1 MRPAADGTTHL
12 TRPRM
17 RLEPA
22 KPGLTFHSTR
32 HGHKTWMIADGWV
45 SRLFAVTALLFGVL
59 ASALTL
65 ATRCWVFVWAGAFG
79 GWFASVDGVLAIWS
93 RQSSGGDLGIGVV
106 IAVVAVIV
114 LAADWLRTAWWR
126 D

>member
-1 MRPAADGTTHL
+1 M
-12 TRPRM
+12 
-17 RLEPA
+17 
-22 KPGLTFHSTR
+22 
-32 HGHKTWMIADGWV
+32 
-45 SRLFAVTALLFGVL
+45 L

-65 ATRCWVFVWAGAFG
+65 TTRRRVFAWAGAFG

-93 RQSSGGDLGIGVV
+93 RQSSGGDLV

-114 LAADWLRTAWWR
+114 LAANWFRAAWWR